1 MKLIALIV
9 VAAFL
14 SGCSGFNKPIAWPA
28 EHESEL
34 LYWCK
39 VERGIW
45 PVYLNR
51 AQIEASDCEEV
62 NYSRAQWDH
71 TELTVVT
78 FDEALLPEL
87 LEAIDYFNAELGFT
101 MFVYSPGNLD
111 ADIEVAI
118 YGDHPFAAAEAK
130 LYTYEGRM
138 RGAVLAYN
146 GLEDRNR
153 ADIMVHEL
161 GHLLGLRHDAS
172 TKSIMYAG
180 GASRVAQLEAE
191 DLEVI
196 RRLYQ

>member
-1 MKLIALIV
+1 MKV
-9 VAAFL
+9 VLVLLVGLAV
-14 SGCSGFNKPIAWPA
+14 GCSGFNKPIAWPA

-51 AQIEASDCEEV
+51 AGIEASDCEEV

-78 FDEALLPEL
+78 FDEELLPEL
-87 LEAIDYFNAELGFT
+87 LEAIEYFNTQLGFT

-130 LYTYEGRM
+130 IYTYEDRM
-138 RGAVLAYN
+138 RGAVLVYN

-153 ADIMVHEL
+153 SDILVHEL
-161 GHLLGLRHDAS
+161 GHLLGLRHDMS

-180 GASRVAQLEAE
+180 GASRLAQLEQA